1 MTSSYVPNPA
11 GAAKVGLQGQQLRT
25 LPNSLGDILG
35 GWRIVSG
42 NILNSIIEV
51 G

>member
-1 MTSSYVPNPA
+1 VCPQPCR
-11 GAAKVGLQGQQLRT
+11 GGQGSAEGQELPT
-25 LPNSLGDILG
+25 LPNSLGYILG